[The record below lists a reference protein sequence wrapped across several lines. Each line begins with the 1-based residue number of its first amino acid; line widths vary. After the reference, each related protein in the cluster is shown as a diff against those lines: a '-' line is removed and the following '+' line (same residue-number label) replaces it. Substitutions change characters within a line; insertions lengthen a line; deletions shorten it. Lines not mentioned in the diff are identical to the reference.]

1 MCNQK
6 RRAQMGERYKIPTM
20 EFLTIWKSMIGQKD
34 AWRQFVIMCFNDFQ
48 DVNVGF
54 NAAYMAYDGSEKV
67 MDIQTGVNIS
77 DDDKYNFLSEKA
89 YAKAMSLR
97 AKMIKKNPEA
107 ESAVI
112 LPDGYK
118 SRSGKKKSKRSSTQD
133 MLDFMLG

>member
-1 MCNQK
+1 M
-6 RRAQMGERYKIPTM
+6 AERYKIPTM

-34 AWRQFVIMCFNDFQ
+34 AWRKFVIMCFNDFQ

-54 NAAYMAYDGSEKV
+54 NAAYKAYDGSEKV

-97 AKMIKKNPEA
+97 SKMIKANSEA
-107 ESAVI
+107 ESI
-112 LPDGYK
+112 SLPHGYK
-118 SRSGKKKSKRSSTQD
+118 TRAGKKKSKRVSTEE
-133 MLDFMLG
+133 MLAFMLS

>member
-1 MCNQK
+1 M
-6 RRAQMGERYKIPTM
+6 AERYKIPTV

-34 AWRQFVIMCFNDFQ
+34 TWRKFVIMCFNDFQ

-54 NAAYMAYDGSEKV
+54 YAAYKAYDGAEKV

-77 DDDKYNFLSEKA
+77 DEDKFQFLSEKA

-107 ESAVI
+107 ENSI
-112 LPDGYK
+112 SLPDGYK
-118 SRSGKKKSKRSSTQD
+118 SRGGKKKSKRVSTEE
-133 MLDFMLG
+133 MLAIMLG